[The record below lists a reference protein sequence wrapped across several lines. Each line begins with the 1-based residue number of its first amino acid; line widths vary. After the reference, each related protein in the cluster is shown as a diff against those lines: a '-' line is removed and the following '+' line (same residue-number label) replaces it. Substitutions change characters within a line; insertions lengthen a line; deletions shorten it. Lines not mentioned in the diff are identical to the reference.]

1 MNKDEMNYLKRDNK
15 ELYIRIIATRHRAFN
30 AKKKIMYS
38 LTVISFVMVSCINCI
53 QPNKYSKFGII
64 FLGLFMIGYCLS
76 AYITEI
82 INYLEARKRV
92 KDLEQLAN
100 ETTEIK

>member
-1 MNKDEMNYLKRDNK
+1 MNKDEMNYLRQDNK
-15 ELYIRIIATRHRAFN
+15 ELYNRIMATKYRAFN

-38 LTVISFVMVSCINCI
+38 LTIISFVMVSCINCI

-82 INYLEARKRV
+82 MNYIGARQRI
-92 KDLEQLAN
+92 KDLEKLAS
-100 ETTEIK
+100 EATEIK